1 MTTRRR
7 HLQTPIKHSSF
18 LIKRLRVR
26 WRRGGKR
33 TGDITP
39 ATLASGSW
47 RCDIT
52 LTKICFTTRTVKM
65 EVNLLS
71 WGFLPKTTRVLFS
84 STVSFILEELES
96 APVRQEVHGF
106 VGLMPS
112 VKNKSFWGW
121 NYGRGLGPPG
131 KKKKWPHPF
140 LLLFQKKV
148 SMLRLKSEFWLFS
161 QNSGKEEK
169 KRRAHPSPL
178 SSGPNPPPCETERTS
193 WTRLFNINST

>member
-121 NYGRGLGPPG
+121 NYGRGLGPLG

-169 KRRAHPSPL
+169 KKTCPPSFPFQWPQSSSVWNRADL
-178 SSGPNPPPCETERTS
+178 VNT
-193 WTRLFNINST
+193 II

>member
-121 NYGRGLGPPG
+121 NYGRGLGPLG
-131 KKKKWPHPF
+131 KKKKVATS
-140 LLLFQKKV
+140 LFSSLPEKSQYAEIKV
-148 SMLRLKSEFWLFS
+148 RILTFFSEFR
-161 QNSGKEEK
+161 
-169 KRRAHPSPL
+169 KRRKKKTCPPSFPFQWPQ
-178 SSGPNPPPCETERTS
+178 SSSVWNRADLVNT
-193 WTRLFNINST
+193 II